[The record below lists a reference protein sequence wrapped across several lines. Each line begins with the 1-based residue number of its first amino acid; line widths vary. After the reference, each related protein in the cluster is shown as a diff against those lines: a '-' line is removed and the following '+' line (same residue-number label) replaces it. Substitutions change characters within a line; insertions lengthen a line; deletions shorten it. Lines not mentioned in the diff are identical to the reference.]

1 MHIKIPTYDY
11 ATGEWSHTEFVTRET
26 FCEFLWSMFKQPGQY
41 EFDECS
47 LLFNKQAR
55 RFNIDKFYCPA
66 PPKSKDFVAYWD
78 TEKDKCRN
86 GVIYKNGKKTWYL
99 TRDYYMWLNF
109 LPIYNKEVGKFTF
122 PDVRDAQYHMALYE
136 ELAKQHYKH
145 AAILK
150 KRQIASSYFH
160 AAKMINLYWF
170 EEGAINKMAGSLKDY
185 IAEKGTWRF
194 LEEYRNFLNTHT
206 AWYRP
211 SNPDKVLNWDQKIE
225 INQGGRKRDV
235 GL

>member
-1 MHIKIPTYDY
+1 MARKYGSRAPDSRRFERLMHIKIPTYDY

-109 LPIYNKEVGKFTF
+109 LPSTT
-122 PDVRDAQYHMALYE
+122 
-136 ELAKQHYKH
+136 
-145 AAILK
+145 
-150 KRQIASSYFH
+150 KRWGSSPSRMYG
-160 AAKMINLYWF
+160 MP
-170 EEGAINKMAGSLKDY
+170 ST
-185 IAEKGTWRF
+185 TWPST
-194 LEEYRNFLNTHT
+194 RN
-206 AWYRP
+206 WP
-211 SNPDKVLNWDQKIE
+211 SNTTNMLQS
-225 INQGGRKRDV
+225 
-235 GL
+235 